1 MKMQFLDVVVAKEFE
16 TNKEGVTEKKTRWNR
31 VGQAWASKNGE
42 AMNLELFMFP
52 GLRYSIPF
60 NSKEGQEKTNE

>member
-16 TNKEGVTEKKTRWNR
+16 TNASGTIEKKTKWNR
-31 VGQAWASKNGE
+31 IGKAWASKNGE

-52 GLRYSIPF
+52 GQRYSIPF
-60 NSKEGQEKTNE
+60 NSKEEKTEVAT